1 MNHRMEDQLRYGATR
16 GEAGELLVRGS
27 SYGPGG
33 RGAHIGY
40 TVVDSG
46 FGRILIGATA
56 RGVCWLGI
64 HESDSHLES
73 QLRADYPE
81 AEIHRDDAG
90 TDEPAQ
96 RITAYIGGA
105 TTELNL
111 PLDIRATP
119 FQLAVW
125 CELCAIPPG
134 TTRSYAEIARR
145 IGRPSASRAVGH
157 ANGTNPIAILIPCHR
172 AIASSGALTGYRWGL
187 EYKRRLLEH
196 ERALAQTSLP
206 LSSAK

>member
-1 MNHRMEDQLRYGATR
+1 MDGNYIQYSDTR
-16 GEAGELLVRGS
+16 GGTGELIVNDA

-40 TVVDSG
+40 TIVDTA
-46 FGRILIGATA
+46 FGRMLIGATA

-73 QLRADYPE
+73 ELRGDYPE

-90 TDEPAQ
+90 TDEAA
-96 RITAYIGGA
+96 RGIAACIGG
-105 TTELNL
+105 TTAELNL
-111 PLDIRATP
+111 PVDIRGTP
-119 FQLAVW
+119 FQIAVW
-125 CELCAIPPG
+125 RELCSIPSG

-157 ANGTNPIAILIPCHR
+157 ANGANPIAILIPCHR
-172 AIASSGALTGYRWGL
+172 AIASNGALTGYRWGL

-196 ERALAQTSLP
+196 ERALVQTSLP
-206 LSSAK
+206 LSSAE